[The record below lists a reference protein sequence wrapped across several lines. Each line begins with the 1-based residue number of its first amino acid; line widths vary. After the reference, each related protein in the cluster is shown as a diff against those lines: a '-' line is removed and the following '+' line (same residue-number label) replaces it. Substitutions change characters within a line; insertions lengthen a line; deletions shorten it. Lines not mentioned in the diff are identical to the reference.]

1 MNINIS
7 KCIFVIVL
15 SVFLPL
21 FLSAQQKNPI
31 PQKKTVQTAP
41 KVSETGVS
49 EEEEVE
55 SADVQAV
62 IMEVADRFKREKES
76 DPVPVTLTM
85 SYANSFAE
93 FFKNPK
99 IEPITKIYIVWY
111 RNVSESLSKLAEI
124 KIIIETATFNKEE
137 KKLED
142 LSKVYKES
150 VAKIIYLLEHPQK
163 LSEKK

>member
-1 MNINIS
+1 MIR
-7 KCIFVIVL
+7 KCVFVIALVGF
-15 SVFLPL
+15 SPFFLN
-21 FLSAQQKNPI
+21 AQQKNSVS
-31 PQKKTVQTAP
+31 QKKTVLTVP
-41 KVSETGVS
+41 KASETGVS
-49 EEEEVE
+49 EEEELE
-55 SADVQAV
+55 SVDVQAV
-62 IMEVADRFKREKES
+62 IMEVTDRLKREKES

-93 FFKNPK
+93 FSKYPK

-124 KIIIETATFNKEE
+124 KLIIETATFNKEE

-150 VAKIIYLLEHPQK
+150 VTRIIYLLEHPQK